1 MSVVVNYKN
10 IKKLDL
16 SKRVSYLL
24 LKRWGVLKSVVIK
37 IMQYILFHKTLKKH
51 MLDIEKFHKTDDRLE
66 HFVKI
71 SKYIYNNRDI
81 YMRDEIFTN
90 TLKKKIFEFASKAPE
105 MFQEYLVSF
114 GYICPYPKYPGG
126 ELCSKKVNGGL
137 CPKHTRSV
145 DLLSINIDQSL
156 PTLPRDICY
165 IVLKYTLPYS

>member
-90 TLKKKIFEFASKAPE
+90 TLKKK
-105 MFQEYLVSF
+105 
-114 GYICPYPKYPGG
+114 
-126 ELCSKKVNGGL
+126 
-137 CPKHTRSV
+137 
-145 DLLSINIDQSL
+145 NI
-156 PTLPRDICY
+156 
-165 IVLKYTLPYS
+165 